1 MSELKTKILLVDDD
15 QMTREIYAEVFKK
28 EGFEVLEAVDGVD
41 GLEKAIANTP
51 HVIFTGIIMPRMD
64 GFSLIE
70 ALGKNVATSNI
81 PVAFS
86 SHMGR
91 QEDQAKAQSLG
102 AKDFISRDLV
112 TPNQVVERI
121 RAILNLDS
129 YKIKFSP
136 SDLDAPM
143 LAKEMHFD
151 SDFRC
156 RACESDLILS
166 LRLDDLKGHEFFA
179 RFVCSKCGQFQ
190 R

>member
-1 MSELKTKILLVDDD
+1 MNESKTKILLVDDD
-15 QMTREIYAEVFKK
+15 QATREIYAEVFKK

-41 GLEKAIANTP
+41 GLEKSIANTP

-64 GFSLIE
+64 GFSLLE
-70 ALGKNVATSNI
+70 SLKKNVATSNI

-91 QEDQAKAQSLG
+91 QEDQTKAQRLG

-121 RAILNLDS
+121 RAILNLDN

-136 SDLDAPM
+136 VDLDAPT
-143 LAKEMHFD
+143 LAREMHFD
-151 SDFRC
+151 LYFRC
-156 RACESDLILS
+156 RGCGGDLVLS
-166 LRLDDLKGHEFFA
+166 LNLNDLKDHDFSA